1 MSSPQWLVE
10 RRSVAVQTDE
20 FAMPSSEEE
29 VWRYSRVA
37 DLDLSQWAIVI
48 DRSEGVPAEVSALLE

>member
-1 MSSPQWLVE
+1 MSSPQWLVDQ
-10 RRSVAVQTDE
+10 RSAAVHTDH

-37 DLDLSQWAIVI
+37 DVDLSQWAIVS
-48 DRSEGVPAEVSALLE
+48 D